1 MFINEYDH
9 VPFEAISYLTGEC
22 NYGGRVTDDWD
33 RRTLLTILSD
43 VYNED
48 VIKDGRYKFSP
59 SGVYTT
65 PPKGVY
71 AEYVDFIKVWDVL
84 SINNGEGVLIYSAV
98 SSPLD
103 RSKWALSIAS
113 PAFYI

>member
-1 MFINEYDH
+1 MFINEYDK

-71 AEYVDFIKVWDVL
+71 AEYVDFIKVCCLKKEWTSVFMQR
-84 SINNGEGVLIYSAV
+84 SIQSVG
-98 SSPLD
+98 PL
-103 RSKWALSIAS
+103 RAL
-113 PAFYI
+113 

>member
-71 AEYVDFIKVWDVL
+71 AEYVDFIKVC
-84 SINNGEGVLIYSAV
+84 
-98 SSPLD
+98 
-103 RSKWALSIAS
+103 
-113 PAFYI
+113 